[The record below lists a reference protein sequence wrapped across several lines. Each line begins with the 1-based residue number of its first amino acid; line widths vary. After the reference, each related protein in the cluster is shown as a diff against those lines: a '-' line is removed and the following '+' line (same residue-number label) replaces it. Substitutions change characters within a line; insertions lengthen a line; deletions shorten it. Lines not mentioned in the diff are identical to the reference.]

1 MRADRLVA
9 ILMLLQTRGRVT
21 AAEVAGELEVSERT
35 ARRDLE
41 ALGVAG
47 LPIYSQQGRNGGWEL
62 IGGARTDLSGLT
74 ADEARALF
82 LVAGPSSSAT
92 PEVRAALRKLVRALP
107 EPFRADAQ
115 AAASAVLVD
124 PIAWG
129 RGHQARPE
137 PPHLEALQRA
147 VIEGVQVV
155 VGYVARDRAVS
166 TRVVH
171 PLGLASKGS
180 SWYLVGDTEAG
191 QRTFRVDRVTSC
203 QPTGD
208 PVVRPDGFDLAAA
221 WRMIVSEMTERR
233 IVVWARGTARP
244 DVVGPLRGMFGPQ
257 LHIGPADEHGRVEV
271 EIGGQSAL
279 DLAWNLAG
287 FGDALAITAPS
298 ELRTQLARIGAELLA
313 TYDTAGESHTG

>member
-41 ALGVAG
+41 ALGMAG

-92 PEVRAALRKLVRALP
+92 PEVKAALRKLVRALP

-115 AAASAVLVD
+115 AAAGAVLVD
-124 PIAWG
+124 PVAWG
-129 RGHQARPE
+129 RSHERPD

-147 VIEGVQVV
+147 IIEGVQVV

-166 TRVVH
+166 SRVVH
-171 PLGLASKGS
+171 PLGLASKGT
-180 SWYLVGDTEAG
+180 SWYMVGDTEAG
-191 QRTFRVDRVTSC
+191 QRTFRVDRVTSVDL
-203 QPTGD
+203 TSD
-208 PVVRPDGFDLAAA
+208 PVVRPEGFDLAAA
-221 WRMIVSEMTERR
+221 WRSIVSEMTERR
-233 IVVWARGTARP
+233 IVVWARATARP

-257 LHIGPADEHGRVEV
+257 LHIGPTGGHGRVEV
-271 EIGGQSAL
+271 EIGGQSVL

-287 FGDALAITAPS
+287 FGDALAVS
-298 ELRTQLARIGAELLA
+298 EPPELLAQLARIGAELVA
-313 TYDTAGESHTG
+313 TYDQTG